1 MPKMSI
7 ESNPRFKD
15 LVSSQVAAARA
26 RGLDRLKWSDV
37 ARRGLE
43 DLRAVSR
50 LLGEGPFLFGQAEAR
65 SADCA
70 LFACASCL
78 LAADLA
84 DDTPLRTEVMR
95 GDDGGELG
103 NLRRHWLRMKERYWP
118 DWDDILQN

>member
-1 MPKMSI
+1 M
-7 ESNPRFKD
+7 
-15 LVSSQVAAARA
+15 SSQVAAAKA
-26 RGLDRLKWSDV
+26 RGLDRLKWGDV

-65 SADCA
+65 SVDCA

-84 DDTPLRTEVMR
+84 DDTPFRTEVMR
-95 GDDGGELG
+95 GDGELG